1 MARYTSRF
9 MIFSSV
15 SLPEVKNYDI
25 FAFFR
30 VVLRFLCQTVRVKE
44 QVFSGYVHIVPDR
57 ETERY
62 RKCTSSR
69 SSAHTRN
76 VTFHSA
82 ELHCSAPLV
91 KGTVSAINR
100 ALVLVPVHIVFFPD
114 NITKREF
121 SENILFPTF
130 AKEIKIF
137 PDKIKTEK
145 LSLCNCEFFVT
156 DIPKVKM
163 LY

>member
-44 QVFSGYVHIVPDR
+44 QVFLGYVHIVPDR

-62 RKCTSSR
+62 Q
-69 SSAHTRN
+69 
-76 VTFHSA
+76 
-82 ELHCSAPLV
+82 
-91 KGTVSAINR
+91 
-100 ALVLVPVHIVFFPD
+100 
-114 NITKREF
+114 
-121 SENILFPTF
+121 
-130 AKEIKIF
+130 
-137 PDKIKTEK
+137 
-145 LSLCNCEFFVT
+145 
-156 DIPKVKM
+156 
-163 LY
+163 